1 MWIDSDYG
9 YYGRCVCLSHDAA
22 TRGWVRVGI
31 ELAPRQSYR
40 VCIGMSF
47 LSVCCGIGACASL
60 ARGREA
66 GKAHTPLE
74 QHWQIPGT
82 ALYTKRRSEPRPHP
96 CVRHRP
102 NPMVWG
108 IRRSD
113 GKGPRV

>member
-40 VCIGMSF
+40 VCIGVFF

-60 ARGREA
+60 ARGRQV
-66 GKAHTPLE
+66 GKAHTLGTTLAKTRNGTIYQETLGTTTPPLCPAPS
-74 QHWQIPGT
+74 QP
-82 ALYTKRRSEPRPHP
+82 
-96 CVRHRP
+96 
-102 NPMVWG
+102 
-108 IRRSD
+108 D
-113 GKGPRV
+113 GVGYSP